1 MSDKIKNAF
10 SNEMSNSG
18 ALSRGSDAVMAAND
32 MVRAISSTNEEE
44 DNEQIIRK
52 PFKKMK
58 TDKLIGKKNMKKP
71 IGKITMMRPIM
82 GENEE
87 TNEKWSEKYKNS
99 IDCNNPKGFSQK
111 AHCQGREKREG
122 INERAQQAVSGGKVH
137 KNITGI
143 F

>member
-111 AHCQGREKREG
+111 AHCQGKKKKTEPKEATG
-122 INERAQQAVSGGKVH
+122 SGAAGGFAELVP
-137 KNITGI
+137 GVPL
-143 F
+143 